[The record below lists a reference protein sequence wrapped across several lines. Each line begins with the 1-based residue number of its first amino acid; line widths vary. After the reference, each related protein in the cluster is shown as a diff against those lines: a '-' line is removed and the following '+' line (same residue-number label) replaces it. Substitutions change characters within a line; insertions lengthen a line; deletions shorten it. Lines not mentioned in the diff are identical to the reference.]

1 MSAFRSRG
9 LEAALVATL
18 IISTLA
24 LAASVLANPVAES
37 PRSGGPVVLSFTKWL
52 TTDPSLLPA
61 VMAGTVKGDVVGI
74 FAGEALV
81 IQTTRSGDITRL
93 EATYEVQ
100 AADHSFKALMQGGQN
115 NQAGTAL
122 LDGVILGGWRTG
134 SRVHVEYHVV
144 TNCGQPG
151 AFNNT
156 CFTGTITIGPTPEG

>member
-1 MSAFRSRG
+1 MSAFTNRS
-9 LEAALVATL
+9 LVAALIATAV
-18 IISTLA
+18 ISTLA
-24 LAASVLANPVAES
+24 FVASVLANPVAES
-37 PRSGGPVVLSFTKWL
+37 PDGGGPLVLSFTKWL

-61 VMAGTVKGDVVGI
+61 LMAGTVKGDVVGT

-100 AADHSFKALMQGGQN
+100 AGDRSFKALMQGGQN

-122 LDGVILGGWRTG
+122 LDGVILGGWHTG

-156 CFTGTITIGPTPEG
+156 CFTGTITIDPTPGS